1 MNRPIIAPGNY
12 PDMTNDEYHAAEG
25 VSKSHLDEVGI
36 TPAHYFARYLD
47 PEREEEE
54 KTPALIIGDAIH
66 KAVLEP
72 DLFEARFV
80 ARPKGIDGRTNAG
93 KAQLAELY
101 AEAGDRTILGT
112 DDYKT
117 AVKVRDAVHRHPLAA
132 GLFREGSAEETFFAN
147 DARTGALVKC
157 RCDYFRP
164 THSMIVDLKTT
175 ESASEEN
182 FARSAG
188 RYLYD
193 VQAAWYPDVIESLY
207 GEVIET
213 FVFVAIEKSPPYA
226 VGVYYLEP
234 EDIQIGREIAHRN
247 LDMIIKCRETN
258 FWPDYAGMAGPR
270 PLKIPRYMR
279 RTT

>member
-1 MNRPIIAPGNY
+1 MDHQSIAPGFY
-12 PDMTNDEYHAAEG
+12 PEMTNDEYHAAPG
-25 VSKSHLDEVGI
+25 ISKSHLDQIDI

-47 PEREEEE
+47 PSREEEE
-54 KTPALIIGDAIH
+54 KTPALILGDAIH

-72 DLFEARFV
+72 DLFESRFV

-93 KAQLAELY
+93 KAQLAALF
-101 AEAGDRTILGT
+101 ADAGDRTVLGT

-117 AVKVRDAVHRHPLAA
+117 AIAVRDSVHRHPLAS
-132 GLFREGSAEETFFAN
+132 GLFRDGLAEATFFAK

-157 RCDYFRP
+157 KPDFYRSQF
-164 THSMIVDLKTT
+164 SMIVDLKTT
-175 ESASEEN
+175 ESASLEN

-213 FVFVAIEKSPPYA
+213 FVFVAVEKSPPYA

-234 EDIQIGREIAHRN
+234 EDVQIGREIAHRN
-247 LDMIIKCRETN
+247 LDKILKCREAN
-258 FWPDYAGMAGPR
+258 VWPDYAGMAGAQ
-270 PLKIPRYMR
+270 PLRIPGYMR